1 MKSRS
6 DQSESE
12 FLRLEA
18 EKAKL
23 AISESLKKARA
34 ALGNSVD
41 PRVPLRKH
49 PLIGIGTAAVAGFVA
64 TVLMV
69 PSKEER
75 ELRHLER
82 LRRAMHPEP
91 PKAAPTDAKSDGN
104 GSHAESPAAEKK
116 PIWMTV
122 LKEVIAFAKP
132 ILLAQIT
139 TQLKREAVSRPPND
153 PSEVAEG
160 PDKSN

>member
-1 MKSRS
+1 MKGAPEL
-6 DQSESE
+6 SESE

-23 AISESLKKARA
+23 AVSQSLLKAKA

-41 PRVPLRKH
+41 PRATARKH
-49 PLIGIGTAAVAGFVA
+49 PLIAIGAAAAAGFVA
-64 TVLMV
+64 TVLMI

-82 LRRAMHPEP
+82 LRRAMNPEP
-91 PKAAPTDAKSDGN
+91 PKPTPAPESQPSGN
-104 GSHAESPAAEKK
+104 GAAHAEEKK
-116 PIWMTV
+116 PLWMTI
-122 LKEVIAFAKP
+122 LREAIAFAKP

-139 TQLKREAVSRPPND
+139 THLKREAMSRQA
-153 PSEVAEG
+153 AEPVDASQG
-160 PDKSN
+160 PDKSI